1 MMTIILTSFTFSCNF
16 LFLVALSGGG
26 LAYVMGI
33 NAFVSDI
40 SKPEQRSFRMAMM
53 SFVFNIGRPVG
64 TQLGSYLFKE
74 GGYICVMGATLVGR
88 VIGFTL
94 LVVRLEMFNWKP
106 KTKEVTTEEPVK
118 RHLLSPSHVMD
129 SFRTAFKPRSNG
141 KRMYLWMYLIVTV
154 ATCLPNFGENTIGF
168 NYVRTRYSWGVQE
181 YSNYKTITEVL
192 NIVGQAICIP
202 LLGYLQIRDSVIIPV
217 LLGSII
223 VKDFIKLFAD
233 VPWMYTSASVFG
245 IMQSYTFAAARSIIS
260 KCVEENELG
269 KVFALI
275 SSSEALVPIGM
286 SQAYASLW
294 KATSELDTPWVGSV
308 YFVSIAIIGITL
320 VISILGLLSLKGQ
333 SVGELDMEPAKIP
346 QYR

>member
-1 MMTIILTSFTFSCNF
+1 
-16 LFLVALSGGG
+16 
-26 LAYVMGI
+26 MGI

-40 SKPEQRSFRMAMM
+40 SKPDQRSFRMAMM
-53 SFVFNIGRPVG
+53 IFVSSVGMPIG

-106 KTKEVTTEEPVK
+106 KSKEVTAEGPVK

-129 SFRTAFKPRSNG
+129 SFRTAFKSRSNG

-154 ATCLPNFGENTIGF
+154 ATCLPHFGENTIGF

-181 YSNYKTITEVL
+181 YSDYRTITDIL
-192 NIVGQAICIP
+192 NIVGQSICIP
-202 LLGYLQIRDSVIIPV
+202 LLGYLQIRDSLIIPL
-217 LLGSII
+217 LLGTII
-223 VKDFIKLFAD
+223 AKDFIKSFAD
-233 VPWMYTSASVFG
+233 VPWMYTFASAVG
-245 IMQSYTFAAARSIIS
+245 IMQGYTFSAARSIIS

-269 KVFALI
+269 KVFALLA
-275 SSSEALVPIGM
+275 SSESLVPIAM

-294 KATSELDTPWVGSV
+294 KATSELGTPWVGSV
-308 YFVSIAIIGITL
+308 FFLSSAIIGISL
-320 VISILGLLSLKGQ
+320 VISILALLFLKGQ
-333 SVGELDMEPAKIP
+333 SIGELDKEPAKIP